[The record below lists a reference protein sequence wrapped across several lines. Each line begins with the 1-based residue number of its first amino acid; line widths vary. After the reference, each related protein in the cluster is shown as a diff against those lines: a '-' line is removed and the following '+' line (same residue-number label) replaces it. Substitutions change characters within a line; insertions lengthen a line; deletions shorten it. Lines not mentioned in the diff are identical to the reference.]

1 MNIPVSLML
10 KNNFFIKQN
19 LTESV
24 SGTTDDHQKLIS
36 MFTVANF
43 TVHSKT

>member
-10 KNNFFIKQN
+10 KNNFIKQN